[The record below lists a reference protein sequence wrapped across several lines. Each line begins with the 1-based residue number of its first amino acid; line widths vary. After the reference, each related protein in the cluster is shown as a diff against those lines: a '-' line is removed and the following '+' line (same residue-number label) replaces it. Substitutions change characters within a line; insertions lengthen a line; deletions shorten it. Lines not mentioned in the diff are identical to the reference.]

1 MALEICPNPQNV
13 QHHEWKPM
21 DFGNHGVSLQVTY
34 RYYYTE
40 VVTTVPFWSGDADN
54 GEAMRVWE
62 GKSLHLLNFAVNMK
76 LLLKCLILKDAKNG
90 NQYILKYKWQI
101 N

>member
-54 GEAMRVWE
+54 GGGNACV
-62 GKSLHLLNFAVNMK
+62 GKGNRCTSSILL
-76 LLLKCLILKDAKNG
+76 
-90 NQYILKYKWQI
+90 
-101 N
+101 